1 MTTNVFN
8 EKQIAWQEALNNFSK
23 KENLIF
29 LETGRIRNP
38 DWKNSD
44 GNSTDFF
51 SNQLCIKKCYSI
63 DNDSE
68 NFSGFS
74 TTEEYCKH
82 ILTKQQLSKII
93 FLNGD
98 SVDIIKKLNEK
109 IDVVLLDSLNDS
121 DLIFNEFINIMEKMS
136 SESLIIVDDIND
148 KGVKGKKI
156 IKLLEKNNIPFFVK
170 KANPNDCMFFYLNEK
185 LVYEMLHNNISS

>member
-8 EKQIAWQEALNNFSK
+8 EKQIVWQEALNNFSK

-38 DWKNSD
+38 DWKTSD

-51 SNQLCIKKCYSI
+51 SNQPCIKKCYSI

-74 TTEEYCKH
+74 TTEEYCRH
-82 ILTKQQLSKII
+82 ILTNHQLSKII
-93 FLNGD
+93 FLNGN
-98 SVDIIKKLNEK
+98 SVDIIKKINEK

-121 DLIFNEFINIMEKMS
+121 DLIFNEFINIIEKIS
-136 SESLIIVDDIND
+136 SESLIIVDDVND
-148 KGVKGKKI
+148 KGIKGKKI
-156 IKLLEKNNIPFFVK
+156 IKLLEKNNIPFFIK
-170 KANPNDCMFFYLNEK
+170 KLIQMTVCFF
-185 LVYEMLHNNISS
+185 I